1 MFRDSQGAESL
12 GTLVH
17 LTPALAVFEVYGPR
31 PIVHPREVLRG
42 VRILRSG
49 KPVYMGTVEVSGI
62 APTGPASIVSA
73 NLVDPWDHPV
83 EEPPTEAVGQRFND
97 EARAFITQWESFGR
111 LLPEYQLAVGNA
123 RDFLLQMS
131 RWLASLDVSVE
142 GSENAQETRE
152 TVRALEAVLYPKLKE
167 LFGAFEAAAARVPVD
182 RVTQHIALARR
193 ELHPL
198 MLCSP
203 FIHRTFTK
211 PLGYAGDYEMVNMI
225 TRDIFEGPSAYA
237 QVLNAMILRSGGAQ
251 AHRNRIERLAG
262 YLDREARRVTT
273 LGRDLRVLNIG
284 CGPAGEIQRFVRTNP
299 LADHCHFQLMDF
311 NAETLEYARGAIA
324 QSAAESCRTPTV
336 TFIQKSINELLK
348 DAARGATGRN
358 GVPALSADLVY
369 CAGLFDYLSDK
380 VSARL
385 LQLLHRWVSPGGLVV
400 ATNVHPRNDVRYFLD
415 HLLDWNL
422 IYRDE
427 QHMESLAPEGA
438 DCVVETDPTGLNV
451 FLEICKPATSNGAAV
466 VATSVADP
474 DRPDHP
480 I

>member
-1 MFRDSQGAESL
+1 MFRDSEGAESL

-17 LTPALAVFEVYGPR
+17 LTPELAVFEVYGPR

-49 KPVYMGTVEVSGI
+49 KPVYMGTVQVSGI
-62 APTGPASIVSA
+62 APTGPSSIVSA
-73 NLVDPWDHPV
+73 DLVDRWDRPV
-83 EEPPTEAVGQRFND
+83 EAAAAGSTGQRFND
-97 EARAFITQWESFGR
+97 EARAFITQWESYGR

-131 RWLASLDVSVE
+131 RWLASLDPAVD
-142 GSENAQETRE
+142 GPIDPQTRRE
-152 TVRALEAVLYPKLKE
+152 TICALEAVLYPKLKE
-167 LFGAFEAAAARVPVD
+167 LFDAFEAAAARVPAD
-182 RVTQHIALARR
+182 RIPQHIALARR

-225 TRDIFEGPSAYA
+225 MRDILEGPSAYA

-251 AHRNRIERLAG
+251 AHRNRIDRLAG
-262 YLDREARRVTT
+262 YLDQEASRLLELDRGT
-273 LGRDLRVLNIG
+273 RVLNIG
-284 CGPAGEIQRFVRTNP
+284 CGPAGEVQRFVRSNA
-299 LADHCHFQLMDF
+299 LADRCHFQLMDF

-324 QSAAESCRTPTV
+324 RAAAESCRTPTV
-336 TFIQKSINELLK
+336 TFIHKSINELLK
-348 DAARGATGRN
+348 DAARGALGRN
-358 GVPALSADLVY
+358 GVTPLTADLVY

-380 VSARL
+380 VSTRV
-385 LQLLHRWVSPGGLVV
+385 LQLLYRWVTPGGLVV

-422 IYRDE
+422 IYRG
-427 QHMESLAPEGA
+427 QSQMEALAPEGVECA
-438 DCVVETDPTGLNV
+438 VETDPTGLNV
-451 FLEICKPATSNGAAV
+451 FLEIRKPPSA
-466 VATSVADP
+466 P
-474 DRPDHP
+474 DRPDHSE
-480 I
+480 